1 MAVEVDT
8 RRKVVEIVWDI
19 ENVHGATVNIQASN
33 GGDVST
39 RSDLKNDGRATLT
52 FPKDYHGESRVI
64 VKGSGGG
71 CEKGTI
77 KV

>member
-1 MAVEVDT
+1 MAVEVDLT
-8 RRKVVEIVWDI
+8 RKAVEIVWDI
-19 ENVHGATVNIQASN
+19 EAVHGATVNIKATN

-39 RSDLKNDGRATLT
+39 RGDLKNDGRATLT
-52 FPKDYHGESRVI
+52 FPSEYHGESHVV
-64 VKGSGGG
+64 VKGAGGG